1 MRVIDI
7 LNKVN
12 IEELAENLIQ
22 NHNNFTDK
30 EKTINVLK
38 RFYEDI
44 KSIKLEDISSSEE
57 YCDFIVIVNETYDD
71 NTLNGESIFDIA
83 ERNRE
88 KKYNFDN
95 ISVENLE
102 KYFVVDGIHLSE
114 LKEKKD
120 NIILDFNEYLKL
132 PSEEFSKHYITSYGL
147 DFIPRSTILACNVAE
162 LSIQKF
168 GILNCATEIFW
179 ELTFY
184 GLTEEQV
191 QKEASKLNERI
202 NDDTDSVKLDLD

>member
-1 MRVIDI
+1 M
-7 LNKVN
+7 
-12 IEELAENLIQ
+12 
-22 NHNNFTDK
+22 
-30 EKTINVLK
+30 
-38 RFYEDI
+38 
-44 KSIKLEDISSSEE
+44 
-57 YCDFIVIVNETYDD
+57 
-71 NTLNGESIFDIA
+71 
-83 ERNRE
+83 
-88 KKYNFDN
+88 
-95 ISVENLE
+95 
-102 KYFVVDGIHLSE
+102 
-114 LKEKKD
+114 
-120 NIILDFNEYLKL
+120 

-202 NDDTDSVKLDLD
+202 NDDTDSVKLDLDEVMEDFKIDNRDIDFSTNFSKKVNEFSHRMIYEFYLEMMDSVF